1 MNLENSKR
9 KHRIAIAVLLAV
21 MLLSQL
27 FAAMISSDTGAI
39 KIESIMLDARGAELS
54 ADLYYPAGTT
64 DRDRLPAVIVAPGAG
79 CTKEHM
85 RSFAEEL
92 AKRDY
97 VVLNVNPYGS
107 GLSETPVYNE
117 NGMGIEEYN
126 IFATPLGVL
135 DAVHFVRQLEF
146 VDATRIGLTGHSQG
160 SRRTGYA
167 ALMDCGYYTFN
178 DVMLNLLHDTFN
190 VALSEEDIQRDADA
204 IAKEKLS
211 PDAMTAYETLKA
223 QYKADYDCMVKS
235 LCLVGST
242 AQYCNPTAIVEVAGY
257 EVTRTCKVN
266 ECIINGSYDF
276 GYKSFN
282 NADDTKAAW
291 YIDASE
297 DIVNGTYY
305 ALDDMTASSQAVGT
319 FRVDGIGSNSQLAEA
334 IENRSLRMVL
344 LTPETHSKN
353 FFSPQTTA
361 MVIDY
366 FNQTLNNHADTL
378 VTAKSSLHFVYR
390 ELLNLIAMLAMLGLL
405 IPFSALFMA
414 REPLSCTDTVS
425 VGQASRISR
434 ILIPVLTVVIGFI
447 AIYIDNQ
454 NKYLIT
460 FKSSLALPLMITA
473 WAPVGLLYWLAAG
486 AVIILAVYLI
496 LNRKNPGFR
505 DFLNENFRIGIKGI
519 GSALLFA
526 LTFTAVAYALME
538 CSEYFFKQDFRFWM
552 VAFGQLKANHW
563 MYVFSYAALMLPCFF
578 ILSMVINYL
587 SDGMGLRNSARDVLA
602 VVVVNSAGIWLC
614 CLISFVMAYAGI
626 KTDNLFSS
634 FILTYGTL
642 LSVPINVFIM
652 RRTYD
657 ISRNVWAGV
666 FACALLNAWLLVS
679 VSGMNGMYIPQSWM
693 SIFLGQ

>member
-1 MNLENSKR
+1 
-9 KHRIAIAVLLAV
+9 

-652 RRTYD
+652 RKTYD

>member
-1 MNLENSKR
+1 MENSKR
-9 KHRIAIAVLLAV
+9 KHKIAIAVLIAV
-21 MLLSQL
+21 MLLSQM
-27 FAAMISSDTGAI
+27 FAAMISSGAGSV

-64 DRDRLPAVIVAPGAG
+64 DRDRLPAIIVAPGAG

-92 AKRDY
+92 AKQDY

-146 VDATRIGLTGHSQG
+146 VDGTRIGLTGHSQG

-178 DVMLNLLHDTFN
+178 DVMLNLLNDTFN
-190 VALSEEDIQRDADA
+190 IELSEEDIQRDADE

-211 PDAMTAYETLKA
+211 SDAITAYKTLKA
-223 QYKADYDCMVKS
+223 EYKSDYDCMVKS

-242 AQYCNPTAIVEVAGY
+242 AQFCNPTATVEVAGY

-276 GYKSFN
+276 GYKAFN
-282 NADDTKAAW
+282 NADDTKASW

-305 ALDDMTASSQAVGT
+305 ALDDMTSSSHAVGT

-344 LTPETHSKN
+344 LTPETHSKS

-366 FNQTLNNHADTL
+366 FNQTLSNHADNL

-390 ELLNLIAMLAMLGLL
+390 ELLNLVAMLAMIAML
-405 IPFSALFMA
+405 IPFSALFMVK
-414 REPLSCTDTVS
+414 EPLACTAVTAVDQT
-425 VGQASRISR
+425 SRLSR
-434 ILIPVLTVVIGFI
+434 ILIPVLTVIIGFI
-447 AIYIDNQ
+447 AVYIDNQ

-486 AVIILAVYLI
+486 AVIILFIYLI
-496 LNRKNPGFR
+496 LNRKNSTFK
-505 DFLNENFRIGIKGI
+505 DFLKSNFRVGFKGI

-526 LTFTAVAYALME
+526 VSFTAVSYALME

-563 MYVFSYAALMLPCFF
+563 MYVLSYAALMLPCFF
-578 ILSMVINYL
+578 ILSTAINYL
-587 SDGMGLRNSARDVLA
+587 SESMGLRNSVRDVLA
-602 VVVVNSAGIWLC
+602 VVVMNSAGIWLC

-642 LSVPINVFIM
+642 LSVPVNVFIM
-652 RRTYD
+652 RKTYD

-666 FACALLNAWLLVS
+666 FVCALLNAWLLVS
-679 VSGMNGMYIPQSWM
+679 VSGMNGMYIPQTWM

>member
-1 MNLENSKR
+1 MENSKR

-652 RRTYD
+652 RKTYD

>member
-1 MNLENSKR
+1 MENSKR

>member
-1 MNLENSKR
+1 MENSKR

-505 DFLNENFRIGIKGI
+505 DFLNENFRIGINGI

-526 LTFTAVAYALME
+526 LAFTAVAYALME

-652 RRTYD
+652 RKTYD

-693 SIFLGQ
+693 SVFLGQ

>member
-1 MNLENSKR
+1 MENSKR

-64 DRDRLPAVIVAPGAG
+64 DRDRSPAVIVAPGAG

-526 LTFTAVAYALME
+526 LAFTAVAYALME

-652 RRTYD
+652 RKTYD